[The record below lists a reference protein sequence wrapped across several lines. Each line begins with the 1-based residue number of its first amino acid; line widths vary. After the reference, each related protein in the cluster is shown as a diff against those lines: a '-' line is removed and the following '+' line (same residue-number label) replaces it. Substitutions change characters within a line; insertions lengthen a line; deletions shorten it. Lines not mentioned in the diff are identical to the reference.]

1 MNRVLPYL
9 AITLLA
15 LTLPA
20 AGVVVFEEDF
30 SSGPSAIKKWSMKD
44 RTHWK
49 VTKDGRLSN
58 FHSKE
63 TNIVGCSSPRFRAG
77 TDLTY
82 TFDFNLQKGQEL
94 NFKLNYAKGG
104 HIYRLLINP
113 RGITLRVN
121 TNRQIPI
128 EKPFNM
134 GMLNARIA
142 PNKWHTMTITTNGD
156 RVTASIPGVGEKTYQ
171 SEYFKY
177 PIGTIGLSARGGEIL
192 FDNIKITKGRG
203 RTATVKPAPAVA
215 PSKPK
220 VDVQPKPVATEPKAE
235 WSKALVSFFD
245 QHCYDCHDD
254 SLTKGNLDLFAL
266 STDLSDAE
274 NLRRWVR
281 VFDRVKS
288 GEMPPEKKKRPEAGD
303 KSEFLTALGKALDA
317 GHRAEREVVLRRL
330 NRAEYENTIND
341 LFGIDMRLKE
351 MFPEDAKKHG
361 FDNNG
366 EGLTLS
372 SELIETY
379 LSAANLV
386 LDRVFGPAEAPKR
399 ASVDSPIDKFI
410 HDNMYNKWFKL
421 LKTDE
426 GTVIYS
432 SEFGAGSQ
440 LNHFKIP
447 SEGTYRVRFHVRPY
461 QTNGPVTMQ
470 LQSGILTR
478 SGTKRFL
485 GFFNIPPEGR
495 VVEITDYAMPQESF
509 YPRPF
514 GTIKN
519 ISGFLGRNN
528 GRDRGLKITD
538 YKGPGLLISKVE
550 IEGPLEAW
558 PPPSRRALLA
568 DTSLSQGT
576 AADAKAI
583 FERLL
588 PRAFRRPATAREIQ
602 NYTRKV
608 DELITEGRTFE
619 KALRWGLTA
628 MLCSAEFLF
637 IDEPTAKSDGFVNEY
652 ALANRLSY
660 FLWSSMPDQELF
672 DLATQGRLSQPDVL
686 RAQTE
691 RLLSSPKATALTKN
705 FAHQWLHLRDIDATA
720 PDTKLYPQF
729 DEYLKTSMV
738 RESELFFE
746 AVLRDNASVRSFID
760 SDWLVINERLA
771 KHYGINGPKGDQYQR
786 VRLPKNNVRGGLM
799 TQASILKVT
808 ANGANTSPVTRGVW
822 MLENLMGIH
831 PPPPPP
837 NVPAVVPDV
846 SGAKTL
852 RQLLDT
858 HRNETLCNSCHKI
871 IDPPGFALES
881 FDAIGA
887 WRTKYRF
894 QGSRRL
900 LPVDA
905 SGETREGEK
914 FRNIHDYKRIV
925 LGEIDQVTQGLTD
938 KLLTYAT
945 GRAMG
950 FSDRPNIKQIV
961 ANVSSQNY
969 GFRELIHEAVQ
980 SPTFRQP

>member
-1 MNRVLPYL
+1 MNRFLLFFVMTLQ
-9 AITLLA
+9 AIVPPIRGA
-15 LTLPA
+15 
-20 AGVVVFEEDF
+20 VVYEEDF
-30 SSGPSAIKKWSMKD
+30 SSRSKSLAKWQMKD
-44 RTHWK
+44 RAEW
-49 VTKDGRLSN
+49 VVDADGRLKSVN
-58 FHSKE
+58 NNPKK
-63 TNIVGCSSPRFRAG
+63 TVGCRSPRFKQK
-77 TDLTY
+77 DLRME
-82 TFDFNLQKGQEL
+82 FDFNLQAGREL
-94 NFKLNYAKGG
+94 DFKINLHNGGHICRFVINPTGFMLRVNRNAQIPITEAFNMERVETRIPKKKWLRMIIEIRGDKITGAIPGKASKTYQHKYFDHPIGTFGLAAKGG
-104 HIYRLLINP
+104 
-113 RGITLRVN
+113 TV
-121 TNRQIPI
+121 
-128 EKPFNM
+128 
-134 GMLNARIA
+134 
-142 PNKWHTMTITTNGD
+142 
-156 RVTASIPGVGEKTYQ
+156 
-171 SEYFKY
+171 
-177 PIGTIGLSARGGEIL
+177 L
-192 FDNIKITKGRG
+192 FDNFRITTLDNPDVAK
-203 RTATVKPAPAVA
+203 AKPAPAPAKPQVVTEAKSVA
-215 PSKPK
+215 AK
-220 VDVQPKPVATEPKAE
+220 PKAE
-235 WSKALVSFFD
+235 WSKALAPFFD
-245 QHCYDCHDD
+245 NHCYDCHDD
-254 SLTKGNLDLFAL
+254 SLSKGNLDLFAL
-266 STDLSDAE
+266 SADLSDAE

-281 VFDRVKS
+281 IFDRVKA
-288 GEMPPEKKKRPEAGD
+288 GEMPPEKKKRPEAGE
-303 KSEFLTALGKALDA
+303 KSAFLSALGEALAA

-341 LFGIDMRLKE
+341 LFGIKLRLKE

-379 LSAANLV
+379 LDAANLT
-386 LDRVFGPAEAPKR
+386 LDRVFGPGKKPKHV
-399 ASVDSPIDKFI
+399 AIDSTIDKFI
-410 HDNMYNKWFKL
+410 HDNMYNKWQKL

-426 GTVIYS
+426 GTVVYS
-432 SEFGAGSQ
+432 SQFGAGSQ

-447 SEGTYRVRFHVRPY
+447 SEGTYRVRFHARAY

-470 LQSGILTR
+470 IQSGILTR

-485 GFFNIPPEGR
+485 GFFSIPPAGR
-495 VVEITDYAMPQESF
+495 VVELTDYMLPNESF

-519 ISGFLGRNN
+519 ISAFLGRNG
-528 GRDRGLKITD
+528 GRDLNRKIAD
-538 YKGPGLLISKVE
+538 YQGPGLLIEKVE
-550 IEGPLEAW
+550 IEGPLEEW
-558 PPPSRRALLA
+558 PPASRRALLGNA
-568 DTSLSQGT
+568 SLENGT
-576 AADAKAI
+576 AADARKI

-588 PRAFRRPATAREIQ
+588 PRAFRRPASSSEIAKYTGKVRELTTA
-602 NYTRKV
+602 
-608 DELITEGRTFE
+608 GRSFE
-619 KALRWGLTA
+619 ESLRWALTA
-628 MLCSAEFLF
+628 MLCSPEFLF
-637 IDEPTAKSDGFVNEY
+637 INEPASGSDGSIDDF
-652 ALANRLSY
+652 ALAARLSY
-660 FLWSSMPDQELF
+660 FLRSSMPDQELL
-672 DLATQGRLSQPDVL
+672 DLAASGKLSQPDML

-691 RLLSSPKATALTKN
+691 RLLSDPKSSALTEN

-720 PDTKLYPQF
+720 PDTKLYPDF

-738 RESELFFE
+738 RETELFFE
-746 AVLRDNASVRSFID
+746 SMLRDNRSVREFID

-771 KHYGINGPKGDQYQR
+771 RLYGVEGLKGEKFQR
-786 VRLPKNNVRGGLM
+786 VRLAKNNVRGGLM

-822 MLENLMGIH
+822 MLENIMGIH

-852 RQLLDT
+852 RQLLDA
-858 HRNETLCNSCHKI
+858 HRNEPLCNSCHQI

-905 SGETREGEK
+905 SGETRDGRK

-925 LGEIDQVTQGLTD
+925 LGEIDQVTKGLTD

-950 FSDRPNIKQIV
+950 FSDRPNIQQIV
-961 ANVSSQNY
+961 ANVGRKDY

-980 SPTFRQP
+980 SPIFRQP